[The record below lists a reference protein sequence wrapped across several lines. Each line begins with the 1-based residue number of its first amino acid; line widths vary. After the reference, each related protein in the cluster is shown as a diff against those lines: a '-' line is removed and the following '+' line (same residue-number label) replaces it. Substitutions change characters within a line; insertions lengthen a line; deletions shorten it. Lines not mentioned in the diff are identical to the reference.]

1 MSFLKFCMTSPSG
14 YYAAIHCDFIAFYPG
29 KHQTHS
35 IFKRLSLA
43 LAGAS
48 HRSSQ
53 IPFLGPLTFCSS
65 QLRRSTS
72 LRVLPLGH
80 WALFGQ
86 TVQEQKVLGSLHS
99 SGAFWSSLL
108 TGSGVRNSSSRA
120 SEWNALC
127 SSIWPAELPQVQAE
141 AGTSPE
147 LTSCLASFPLLSWL
161 PHPCRLLLR
170 TLPQ

>member
-1 MSFLKFCMTSPSG
+1 MFKIMSFLKFCMTSPSG

-127 SSIWPAELPQVQAE
+127 SSIGLQSSHRFRLKL
-141 AGTSPE
+141 G
-147 LTSCLASFPLLSWL
+147 LHLS
-161 PHPCRLLLR
+161 
-170 TLPQ
+170 